1 MSSSSELNTRSNKK
15 KELENT
21 GDVPEI
27 QDKTNPD
34 EETENLEQI
43 EGKGEDTENPE
54 KVEGKDEIDCSE
66 DEPIDSLND
75 SLIEGFSDS
84 LRGGENKVRLIKD
97 REDENTSNSG
107 ESSDISLDNDR
118 RLGEWRSKADHIVST
133 SKPYSPFLKK
143 SDYVTAYAEVLI

>member
-15 KELENT
+15 KESENT

-43 EGKGEDTENPE
+43 EGKDENTENPE
-54 KVEGKDEIDCSE
+54 KVEGKDDIDCSE

-84 LRGGENKVRLIKD
+84 LRGEENKVRLIQD
-97 REDENTSNSG
+97 REDENTFNSG

-118 RLGEWRSKADHIVST
+118 RLGEWRRKANHIIST
-133 SKPYSPFLKK
+133 YSPFFEKF
-143 SDYVTAYAEVLI
+143 DHVRAYTEVLI

>member
-21 GDVPEI
+21 GDVSEI
-27 QDKTNPD
+27 QDKINPD

-118 RLGEWRSKADHIVST
+118 RLGEWSSKADHIVST
-133 SKPYSPFLKK
+133 SKPYSPFL
-143 SDYVTAYAEVLI
+143 

>member
-15 KELENT
+15 KESENT

-43 EGKGEDTENPE
+43 EGKDENTENPE
-54 KVEGKDEIDCSE
+54 KVEGKDDIDCSE

-84 LRGGENKVRLIKD
+84 LRGEENKVRLIQD
-97 REDENTSNSG
+97 REDENTFNSG

-118 RLGEWRSKADHIVST
+118 RLGEWRRKANHIIST
-133 SKPYSPFLKK
+133 YSPFFEKF
-143 SDYVTAYAEVLI
+143 DHVRAFTEVLI

>member
-15 KELENT
+15 KESENT

-34 EETENLEQI
+34 KETENLEQI
-43 EGKGEDTENPE
+43 EGKDENTENPE
-54 KVEGKDEIDCSE
+54 KVVGKDEIDCSE

-84 LRGGENKVRLIKD
+84 LRGEENKVRLIQD
-97 REDENTSNSG
+97 REDENTFNSG

-118 RLGEWRSKADHIVST
+118 RLGEWRRKANHIIST
-133 SKPYSPFLKK
+133 YSPFYEKF
-143 SDYVTAYAEVLI
+143 DHVRAYTEVLI

>member
-43 EGKGEDTENPE
+43 EGK
-54 KVEGKDEIDCSE
+54 DEINCSE

-84 LRGGENKVRLIKD
+84 LRGGENKVRLIQD

-118 RLGEWRSKADHIVST
+118 RLGEWSSKADHIVST
-133 SKPYSPFLKK
+133 SKPYSPFL
-143 SDYVTAYAEVLI
+143 

>member
-21 GDVPEI
+21 GDVSEI
-27 QDKTNPD
+27 QDKINPD

-84 LRGGENKVRLIKD
+84 LRGGENKVRLIQD
-97 REDENTSNSG
+97 REDENTPNSG

-118 RLGEWRSKADHIVST
+118 RLGEWRSKADHISST
-133 SKPYSPFLKK
+133 SKPFS
-143 SDYVTAYAEVLI
+143 LIFFKNPTTLLQTLRF

>member
-15 KELENT
+15 KESENT

-43 EGKGEDTENPE
+43 EGKDENTENPE
-54 KVEGKDEIDCSE
+54 KVVGKDEIDCSE

-84 LRGGENKVRLIKD
+84 LRGEENKVRLIQD
-97 REDENTSNSG
+97 REDENTFNSG

-118 RLGEWRSKADHIVST
+118 RLGEWRRKANHIIST
-133 SKPYSPFLKK
+133 YSPFFEKF
-143 SDYVTAYAEVLI
+143 DHVRAYTEVLI

>member
-15 KELENT
+15 KESENT

-43 EGKGEDTENPE
+43 EGKDENTENPE
-54 KVEGKDEIDCSE
+54 KVEGRDEIDCSE

-84 LRGGENKVRLIKD
+84 LRGEENKVRLIQD
-97 REDENTSNSG
+97 REDENTFNSG

-118 RLGEWRSKADHIVST
+118 RLGEWRRKANHIIST
-133 SKPYSPFLKK
+133 YSPFFEKF
-143 SDYVTAYAEVLI
+143 DHVRAFTEVLI

>member
-43 EGKGEDTENPE
+43 EGK
-54 KVEGKDEIDCSE
+54 DEINCSE

-84 LRGGENKVRLIKD
+84 LRGGENKVRLIQD
-97 REDENTSNSG
+97 REDENTCNSG

-118 RLGEWRSKADHIVST
+118 RLGEWRSKADHISST
-133 SKPYSPFLKK
+133 SKPFS
-143 SDYVTAYAEVLI
+143 LIFFKNPTPLLQTLRF

>member
-15 KELENT
+15 KESENT

-43 EGKGEDTENPE
+43 EGKDENTENPE
-54 KVEGKDEIDCSE
+54 KVVGKDEIDCSE

-84 LRGGENKVRLIKD
+84 LRGEENKVRLIQD
-97 REDENTSNSG
+97 REDENTFNSG

-118 RLGEWRSKADHIVST
+118 RLGEWRRKANHIIST
-133 SKPYSPFLKK
+133 YSPFFEKF
-143 SDYVTAYAEVLI
+143 DHVRAFTEVLI

>member
-43 EGKGEDTENPE
+43 EGK
-54 KVEGKDEIDCSE
+54 DEINCSE

-84 LRGGENKVRLIKD
+84 LRGGENKVRLIQD
-97 REDENTSNSG
+97 REDENTCNSG

-118 RLGEWRSKADHIVST
+118 RLGEWSSKADHIVST
-133 SKPYSPFLKK
+133 SKPYSPFL
-143 SDYVTAYAEVLI
+143 

>member
-15 KELENT
+15 KESENT

-43 EGKGEDTENPE
+43 EGKDENTENPE

-84 LRGGENKVRLIKD
+84 LRGEENKVRLIQD
-97 REDENTSNSG
+97 REDENTFNSG

-118 RLGEWRSKADHIVST
+118 RLGEWRRKANHIIST
-133 SKPYSPFLKK
+133 YSPFFEKF
-143 SDYVTAYAEVLI
+143 DHVRAYTEVLI

>member
-43 EGKGEDTENPE
+43 EGKGEDTE

-84 LRGGENKVRLIKD
+84 LRGGENKVRLIQD
-97 REDENTSNSG
+97 REDENTCNSG

-118 RLGEWRSKADHIVST
+118 RLGEWRSKADHISST
-133 SKPYSPFLKK
+133 SKPFS
-143 SDYVTAYAEVLI
+143 LIFFKNPTTLQQTLRF

>member
-43 EGKGEDTENPE
+43 EGK
-54 KVEGKDEIDCSE
+54 DEINCSE

-84 LRGGENKVRLIKD
+84 LRGGENKVRLIQD
-97 REDENTSNSG
+97 REDENTCNSG

-118 RLGEWRSKADHIVST
+118 RLGEWRSKADHISST
-133 SKPYSPFLKK
+133 SKPFS
-143 SDYVTAYAEVLI
+143 LIFFKNPTTLLQTLRF